1 MNISMISNQHVD
13 ACLVLFNELSQTND
27 FLYKP
32 MDRLSFEKKFLNRQT
47 ETYDIVSFVY
57 KKEHVILG
65 FISGVIHK
73 ERKKVYITMILVDPK
88 YRRQHVGTFLLNHFE
103 AFIKENHAHLNTIDL
118 VFFNPITLTWKIP
131 QTTSDD
137 HPNSPGVDMN
147 SNAFIFF
154 KAMGYHTFA
163 IQNSYHKDIR
173 NYQYS
178 KDMLTRIETLKQKD
192 IHIVYATKDHEGF
205 DELFDNLNNPLW
217 KKEIK
222 EAIHNEQPV
231 LIAEKKG
238 KMIGFT
244 GPLAVQTSLRGY
256 FTGIGVHSDYR
267 GLGIGKVLFSS
278 LCYHLNEIGAHYM
291 TLFTG
296 ENNPARHIYEN
307 EGFKI
312 VRSWADMR
320 KELS

>member
-1 MNISMISNQHVD
+1 MMSNEHVD
-13 ACLVLFNELSQTND
+13 DCLLLFNEISQTND

-32 MDRLSFEKKFLNRQT
+32 LDKLSFEEKFLNRKT
-47 ETYDIVSFVY
+47 EAYDIISFVY
-57 KKEHVILG
+57 EKESVILG
-65 FISGVIHK
+65 FISGVMHR
-73 ERKKVYITMILVDPK
+73 ERKKAYITMILVDST
-88 YRRQHVGTFLLNHFE
+88 YRRQHVGTSLLNQFE
-103 AFIKENHAHLNTIDL
+103 TFIKEKHTSIKTIDL

-131 QTTSDD
+131 HTSSDD

-154 KAMGYHTFA
+154 KAMGYDTFA
-163 IQNSYHKDIR
+163 IQNSYYKDIR
-173 NYQYS
+173 DYQYS
-178 KDMLTRIETLKQKD
+178 KDILTRIETLKQKD
-192 IHIVYATKDHEGF
+192 INIVYATVNHEGF
-205 DELFDNLNNPLW
+205 NQLFDNLNNPLW

-222 EAIHNEQPV
+222 DAIITHKPV
-231 LIAEKKG
+231 LIAETKG

-244 GPLAVQTSLRGY
+244 GPLAVQPSLRGY

-267 GLGIGKVLFSS
+267 GLSIGKVLFSS

-296 ENNPARHIYEN
+296 ENNPARQIYEN

-320 KELS
+320 KEIS